1 MFEYLSFDRSGIK
14 VVSRMNGKNSNMQMD
29 ITVYHLKEGE
39 TFESYDQEKEVAIL
53 LTQGLVEYEWLKRK
67 ETAKR
72 KDVFSE
78 APYCLH
84 LAKSVRA
91 TVTAKQES
99 ELIVQSTTNETEFE
113 SHFYTPMEC
122 KIEPMGNKQWEGTAK
137 REVLTIFDYQN
148 APYSNMVMGEV
159 ITKAGRWSSFI
170 PHSHLQPEVYYYKFE
185 KPQGFGASFLGDE
198 VYKVRDG
205 SAACIEGGLTHPQ
218 TAAPGYPMYYC
229 WMIRHLPENPWT
241 TREND
246 PEHLWL
252 LED

>member
-1 MFEYLSFDRSGIK
+1 MFEYLTFDRSGTK
-14 VVSRMNGKNSNMQMD
+14 AVTRMNGKNSSMLMD
-29 ITVYHLKEGE
+29 ITVYHLKPGE
-39 TFESYDQEKEVAIL
+39 TFQIFDQEKEVAIL
-53 LTQGLVEYEWLKRK
+53 LLQGLVDYEWLTNK
-67 ETAKR
+67 ERASR
-72 KDVFSE
+72 ADVFSE

-84 LAKSVRA
+84 IAKA
-91 TVTAKQES
+91 TKAVVVAEKES
-99 ELIVQSTTNETEFE
+99 EILVQATTNELEFT
-113 SHFYTPMEC
+113 SHFYTPSEC
-122 KIEPMGNKQWEGTAK
+122 KIELMGESQWDGTAK

-159 ITKAGRWSSFI
+159 ITKSGRWSSFI
-170 PHSHLQPEVYYYKFE
+170 PHSHPQPEVYYYKFA

-198 VYKVRDG
+198 VYKVKDG

-229 WMIRHLPENPWT
+229 WMIRHLPGNPWT

-246 PEHLWL
+246 PEHIWL